1 MPNQYKVLKKLGTG
15 YVRPSKTA
23 SENLT
28 PEEIESK
35 LEDYIQT
42 DIEKIPL
49 NTHIRYFKMEDGKRK
64 FCPGGILYQ
73 NVGIPTYV
81 KLSNGSNVWSVQVKD
96 TIFFR
101 KMAPIEISTE
111 YKKQINELDDKVKHI
126 VKKNEILEAENKKL
140 IDYIKKIST
149 EYKKH
154 INELDDTDI
163 HLTHKNEILDVENKK
178 IIGSIKKKSKKI

>member
-1 MPNQYKVLKKLGTG
+1 MPTQYKVLKKLGTD
-15 YVRPSKTA
+15 YVRPHKTA

-101 KMAPIEISTE
+101 KMAAIEISTE

-126 VKKNEILEAENKKL
+126 VQKNELLEAENKKM

-149 EYKKH
+149 EYKKQ
-154 INELDDTDI
+154 INDLDDTVI
-163 HLTHKNEILDVENKK
+163 QLTQKNELLNAENKK
-178 IIGSIKKKSKKI
+178 MIVRIKKISNK